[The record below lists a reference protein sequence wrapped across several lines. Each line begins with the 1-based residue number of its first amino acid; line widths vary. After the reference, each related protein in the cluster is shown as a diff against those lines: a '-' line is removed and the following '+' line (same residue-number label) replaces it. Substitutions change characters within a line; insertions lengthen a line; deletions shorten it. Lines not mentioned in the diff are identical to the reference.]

1 MPSNQSPLGALPARF
16 RRMRVL
22 IVGCGDVGMR
32 AARQLNAGSARVSV
46 SALTTSAERSPQLR
60 AAGVRPLLGNLDDK
74 ASLARLA
81 GVFQR
86 VLYLAP
92 PPGEGETGAQWW
104 RDVRSENLNRVL
116 RLRALPDALVYAST
130 TGVYGDCDGAWVNET
145 RTVAPATPRAQRRVN
160 AERAMRHLGRA
171 GVRVSILRVP
181 GIYGLDR
188 PSGTPVARLQ
198 RGTPVLKERD
208 DVYTNH
214 IQADDLAGACL
225 AALWRGKAQRVYNV
239 RDDTDMRMGDYFD
252 MAADLFGLPR
262 PPRVARDA
270 AKDQLP
276 VTLLSF
282 MSESRRLEARRMHEE
297 LRVRLRYPTVMQG
310 LRGEPVR
317 R

>member
-1 MPSNQSPLGALPARF
+1 
-16 RRMRVL
+16 MRVL

-46 SALTTSAERSPQLR
+46 SALTTAAERSAPLR

-86 VLYLAP
+86 VIYLAP

-104 RDVRSENLNRVL
+104 RDARSENLNRAL
-116 RLRALPDALVYAST
+116 RLRALPDVLVYAST
-130 TGVYGDCDGAWVNET
+130 TGVYGDCDGVWVNET
-145 RTVAPATPRAQRRVN
+145 RTVAPATGRAHRRVN

-239 RDDTDMRMGDYFD
+239 RDETDMKMGDYFD

-282 MSESRRLEARRMHEE
+282 MSESRRLEARRMHDE
-297 LRVRLRYPTVMQG
+297 LRVRLRYPTVVHG

>member
-1 MPSNQSPLGALPARF
+1 
-16 RRMRVL
+16 MRVL

-46 SALTTSAERSPQLR
+46 SALTTAAERSAPLR

-81 GVFQR
+81 GVFHR

-104 RDVRSENLNRVL
+104 RDARSENLNRAL
-116 RLRALPDALVYAST
+116 RLRALPDVLVYAST
-130 TGVYGDCDGAWVNET
+130 TGVYGDCDGVWVNET
-145 RTVAPATPRAQRRVN
+145 RTVAPATGRAHRRVN

-239 RDDTDMRMGDYFD
+239 RDETDMKMGDYFD

-282 MSESRRLEARRMHEE
+282 MSESRRLEARRMSDE
-297 LRVRLRYPTVMQG
+297 LRVRLRYPTVVHG

>member
-1 MPSNQSPLGALPARF
+1 
-16 RRMRVL
+16 MRVL

-46 SALTTSAERSPQLR
+46 SALTTSAERSAPLR

-81 GVFQR
+81 GVFHR

-104 RDVRSENLNRVL
+104 RDARSENLNRAL
-116 RLRALPDALVYAST
+116 RLRALPDVLVYAST
-130 TGVYGDCDGAWVNET
+130 TGVYGDCDGDWVNET
-145 RTVAPATPRAQRRVN
+145 RTVAPATGRAHRRVN

-239 RDDTDMRMGDYFD
+239 RDETDMKMGDYFD

-282 MSESRRLEARRMHEE
+282 MSESRRLEARRMHDE
-297 LRVRLRYPTVMQG
+297 LRVRLRYPTVVHG

>member
-1 MPSNQSPLGALPARF
+1 
-16 RRMRVL
+16 MRVL

-46 SALTTSAERSPQLR
+46 SALTTAAERSAPLR

-81 GVFQR
+81 GVFHR

-104 RDVRSENLNRVL
+104 RDARSENLNRAL
-116 RLRALPDALVYAST
+116 RLRALPDVLVYAST
-130 TGVYGDCDGAWVNET
+130 TGVYGDCDGVWVNET
-145 RTVAPATPRAQRRVN
+145 RTVAPATGRAHRRVN

-239 RDDTDMRMGDYFD
+239 RDETDMKMGDYFD

-282 MSESRRLEARRMHEE
+282 MSESRRLEARRMHDE
-297 LRVRLRYPTVMQG
+297 LRVRLRYPTVVHG

>member
-1 MPSNQSPLGALPARF
+1 
-16 RRMRVL
+16 MRVL

-60 AAGVRPLLGNLDDK
+60 AAGVRPLMGNLDDK

-104 RDVRSENLNRVL
+104 RDARSENLNRVL
-116 RLRALPDALVYAST
+116 RLRTLPDALVYAST